1 MSILS
6 RMSKRILSSGLIVGI
21 VFGQIGILPLKVS
34 AATTTVGHTYYVSND
49 GNDGSAG
56 TTPETA
62 WKSLDKVNAQTFTAG
77 DQILFRRGDKWDN
90 KTLYPK
96 GSGSDGNPIKIA
108 SYGDSQAALPAIAA
122 NAQVNDAVYLYNQ
135 QYWEISELDISNT
148 SAGYTGERNATNGA
162 LLKDLR
168 GIHITGKDV
177 ATLSGINL
185 HNLYVHDVT
194 GYDAWIGGLN
204 DTNTTTWKEPG
215 IIMNTGW
222 DFSKRT
228 GGILIEALKPSGST
242 PTIFKNITLADSTLE
257 HNSFGAFTIKQWSGG
272 SSGPQWAKRS
282 TSATAPAY
290 SDSNFKPH
298 ENITVRGNYIDQTG
312 DYNANGIYVTS
323 SKNVLVENNVVKNPG
338 VCGIELYYVDNAV
351 VQHNEVY
358 GSRPKAGGAD
368 SNGIDPDREV
378 TNTIIQYNYV
388 HDNGDGILVCGFD
401 YNSVIIRYNLLK
413 DNTGIWFRD
422 SVGKGLI
429 EIYNNVCYNTLDRSY
444 ISFANSHGGG
454 GSGEVWKYRN
464 NIFYNVSNSLTAVS
478 FGNDSST
485 NNIFDNNL
493 YYGPGVSAPSR
504 DKNAISA
511 DPMFTESAPIYGFGD
526 SVANRVKDFSALKP
540 KAGSPLIN
548 AGKPY
553 VKNASAILI
562 NTNELDYEG
571 KGLSATPEIG
581 LFEAQFN
588 GTLSGYVTNEYGEKV
603 ANAQVKL
610 GDKETVNTNTNGY
623 YVIPGI
629 DMGTYSVTVSKDGY
643 QSKTESV
650 VVAAETDGLNLS
662 IGEVINKNRDVNGIV
677 TDSSGSAVEGAK
689 VTISKDG
696 SLVATAI
703 SETGGVYSLK
713 SVPIGTGYTV
723 TVSKD
728 GYYDGLQLSVSIL
741 AEQSNGINVGLK
753 AGVAKKPLISDDFN
767 QHAVGSFTGNTL
779 WGVYNSSTS
788 NTIEI
793 VNDPDDSNNKL
804 LHLKRSTGSLSVYNK
819 AEANISGVFT
829 INTRVKR
836 TTGWGQYGIY
846 TYHKSGFNTTTPT
859 SSTNP
864 EATLAMAGGKI
875 LSHNVRGSSTTV
887 TAADYT
893 DNVWYN
899 VTHVVDWGTG
909 TYDLYVDGKLK
920 LSNQPLRTW
929 SNSIDLDYLQMFTTD
944 GSGDFYVDYID
955 VYQGFPFN
963 DKLSSI
969 QVSNVEDL
977 TVDGGNNTLYTGT
990 VASTVDS
997 VAVTANRGT
1006 DFPSRIFVNGEQVT
1020 TGEASQAIALQTGE
1034 NTVSVDLKD
1043 GANNVLRSYTLK
1055 LTKEAPP
1062 VNKNELQALY
1072 DENKNKEQGN
1082 YTNESWTTFT
1092 TALNDAKVIL
1102 DKADATLTEVD
1113 GAYEQLEAAVN
1124 GLVVKTVDK
1133 LQLETLYNANKDK
1146 AQGNY
1151 TDESWAA
1158 FTQALTK
1165 AQEVLADEVSSQ
1177 EAINQ
1182 ALGKLQEGIDNLKE
1196 VPFTSLEDKDV
1207 IFNFAEGVL
1216 EKGTSFYA
1224 TQLTS
1229 GEIFEKVKLILDGKI
1244 TLYDFSLVKGDHK
1257 VQPNGEVEV
1266 SIPIPEGYN
1275 KENLVIYYI
1284 SGDGSQKE
1292 KLTGEVRGNYYTFK
1306 TSHFSLYALV
1316 DESNNNN
1323 SDIGSNSNYTNQD
1336 NNGGQSN
1343 SIEKQQSLPQTGGT
1357 SLTEW
1362 LELSGLLIILGV
1374 VLLKKKSKLKA

>member
-1 MSILS
+1 MLVLGKLGKRLLS
-6 RMSKRILSSGLIVGI
+6 GCLIVGM
-21 VFGQIGILPLKVS
+21 VFAQIGTLPLKVS
-34 AATTTVGHTYYVSND
+34 AADTNDGHTYYVSND
-49 GNDGSAG
+49 GNDGLAG
-56 TTPETA
+56 TSPETA
-62 WKSLDKVNAQTFTAG
+62 WKSLDKVNAQTFSPG
-77 DQILFRRGDKWDN
+77 DQILFKRGDKWEN

-108 SYGDSQAALPAIAA
+108 SYGDSQKALPAIAA

-135 QYWEISELDISNT
+135 QYWEISELDVSNT
-148 SAGYTGERNATNGA
+148 SAGYSGVRNATNGA

-168 GIHITGKDV
+168 GIHITGRDV

-194 GYDAWIGGLN
+194 GYDAWIGGLE
-204 DTNTTTWKEPG
+204 DTNTTNWSEPG

-228 GGILIEALKPSGST
+228 GGILIEALKPTGNT

-272 SSGPQWAKRS
+272 SSGPKWAKRS

-298 ENITVRGNYIDQTG
+298 ENITVKGNYIDQSG

-338 VCGIELYYVDNAV
+338 VCGIELYFVDNAV

-429 EIYNNVCYNTLDRSY
+429 EIYNNICYNTLDRGS

-454 GSGEVWKYRN
+454 GSSDVWKYRN
-464 NIFYNVSNSLTAVS
+464 NIFYNISDKVNSVS

-504 DKNAISA
+504 DQNAIAA
-511 DPMFTESAPIYGFGD
+511 DPMFTESEPIYGSGD

-623 YVIPGI
+623 YVIPDI
-629 DMGTYSVTVSKDGY
+629 NMGTYSVTISKDGY
-643 QSKTESV
+643 QSKTQSV
-650 VVAAETDGLNLS
+650 DVTSETDGLNLS
-662 IGEVINKNRDVNGIV
+662 IGEFINKNREVNGIV
-677 TDSSGSAVEGAK
+677 TDSNGTTVEGAK
-689 VTISKDG
+689 VTISANG
-696 SLVATAI
+696 SPVATAI
-703 SETGGVYSLK
+703 SGIDGSYSLK
-713 SVPIGTGYTV
+713 NVPIGAGYTI

-728 GYYDGLQLSVSIL
+728 GYYDGLELSVSIF
-741 AEQSNGINVGLK
+741 AEQSNGINVRLK
-753 AGVAKKPLISDDFN
+753 AGVSKRSLISDDFN
-767 QHAVGSFTGNTL
+767 QYEAGKFTGSNL
-779 WGVYNSSTS
+779 WGVYNNNTS
-788 NTIEI
+788 NVVEI
-793 VNDPDDSNNKL
+793 VTDPDDSNNKL
-804 LHLKRSTGSLSVYNK
+804 LHLKRSGGALSVYNK
-819 AEANISGVFT
+819 WEANISGVFT

-836 TTGWGQYGIY
+836 TTTQNQYGIY
-846 TYHKSGFNTTTPT
+846 TFHKSGFNTTTPT

-864 EATLAMAGGKI
+864 EATLAMVGGKI
-875 LSHNVRGSSTTV
+875 ISHNIRGSSATV
-887 TAADYT
+887 TAAEYT
-893 DNVWYN
+893 ANVWYD
-899 VTHVVDWGTG
+899 VTQVVDWGTG

-920 LSNQPLRTW
+920 LRNQPLRTW
-929 SNSIDLDYLQMFTTD
+929 AADLDYLQIFSTD
-944 GSGDFYVDYID
+944 GTGDFYVDYID
-955 VYQGFPFN
+955 VYQGFPYN

-969 QVSNVEDL
+969 MVSDTDL
-977 TVDGGNNTLYTGT
+977 TVAEGNDTLYTGT
-990 VASTVDS
+990 VAGTVGS
-997 VAVTANRGT
+997 VTVTANRST
-1006 DFPSRIFVNGEQVT
+1006 DFPSRIFVNGVQAT
-1020 TGEASQAIALQTGE
+1020 TGEPSKAITLQTGE
-1034 NTVSVDLKD
+1034 NTVSIDLKD
-1043 GANNVLRSYTLK
+1043 YENNVLRSYTLK
-1055 LTKEAPP
+1055 LLADLTAPVTTCDAPEGWTKDDVIVNLLADDSQSGVAKTYYSIDGSDYTEGYSFIVQSEGIHTISFYSVDNSGNVEEVNTKYVRIDKTTP
-1062 VNKNELQALY
+1062 VTSIDLNNEYKLGTILQLNSLTS
-1072 DENKNKEQGN
+1072 DNLSGIV
-1082 YTNESWTTFT
+1082 NEKVLIFQP
-1092 TALNDAKVIL
+1092 NDSAG
-1102 DKADATLTEVD
+1102 TEVYN
-1113 GAYEQLEAAVN
+1113 GSSIQLDRPGDYKVSITATDAAGN
-1124 GLVVKTVDK
+1124 SYSIEKSLVV
-1133 LQLETLYNANKDK
+1133 YIP
-1146 AQGNY
+1146 
-1151 TDESWAA
+1151 
-1158 FTQALTK
+1158 
-1165 AQEVLADEVSSQ
+1165 ADIKVTPN
-1177 EAINQ
+1177 AINDNN
-1182 ALGKLQEGIDNLKE
+1182 GILTVRVELPAGYNTQDLNLN
-1196 VPFTSLEDKDV
+1196 T
-1207 IFNFAEGVL
+1207 A
-1216 EKGTSFYA
+1216 A
-1224 TQLTS
+1224 
-1229 GEIFEKVKLILDGKI
+1229 LDG
-1244 TLYDFSLVKGDHK
+1244 V
-1257 VQPNGEVEV
+1257 
-1266 SIPIPEGYN
+1266 
-1275 KENLVIYYI
+1275 
-1284 SGDGSQKE
+1284 
-1292 KLTGEVRGNYYTFK
+1292 
-1306 TSHFSLYALV
+1306 YAF
-1316 DESNNNN
+1316 SNNNGYYN
-1323 SDIGSNSNYTNQD
+1323 QAKLGQFKFQRSDVDWTYPQMMIEFRCYINDYLVV
-1336 NNGGQSN
+1336 GQRN
-1343 SIEKQQSLPQTGGT
+1343 VNVQ
-1357 SLTEW
+1357 
-1362 LELSGLLIILGV
+1362 
-1374 VLLKKKSKLKA
+1374 